1 MKEAVVTEDVRK
13 KGIVMRRLILVG
25 LVLSFAF
32 SAAGLSAVNVTEQ
45 WVARYNGPGNSD
57 DYAKSMAVD
66 ASGNVYVTGY
76 SSGQTSSYDYATA
89 KYGPDGNLLWIVR
102 YDGPGHYHDQAAAIA
117 VDADGNVYVAGHS
130 YGAGAT
136 SDYAIV
142 KYNSNG
148 LEQWVARYNGPGNG
162 NDIVYAMA
170 VDASGYVYVTGES
183 EGVSSRRDYATIKYD
198 RNGREQWVA
207 RYDGPG
213 SYHDSARAIAVD
225 AAGNVYVT
233 GYGYSNSSSR
243 EDYATVKYDS
253 RGRQLWV
260 ALYAGPSSPPN
271 SAYDVAVAVAVDA
284 AGHVY
289 VTGYSDGTGT
299 SYDYATIKY
308 DAGGTPEWVAR
319 YDGSRSNFDYA
330 NALALDAA
338 GNVYVT
344 GYSQN
349 QGTGQDYA
357 TVKYDPAGNELWVA
371 TFDGWW
377 SQNDRARDIKVDGR
391 GYVYVTGYS
400 YNYSSQYDCVTIRY
414 DRAGGEVWVA
424 TYDSPSQASGGGSQ
438 APGGEP
444 DNDCDYAYALALD
457 ELGNVY
463 VTGGSFGDGS
473 RYDYATVKYSQED
486 TPAGNGVEVED
497 PSTGTTIT
505 FEKVLAGG
513 NTIVNMTAEGPFLTV
528 GARPLPAGTLY
539 EVTTTAVVSG
549 TIGIA
554 IRYDDTMLTATQEN
568 TLKLWY
574 YDAAANKWIDV
585 TAYTDKASNI
595 IFGVSH
601 RLSFFA
607 VTTSP

>member
-1 MKEAVVTEDVRK
+1 VQRALGLGNGGLLARPYKEAVVIEEVWK
-13 KGIVMRRLILVG
+13 KGVVMRRLTLVG
-25 LVLSFAF
+25 LVLLFAF
-32 SAAGLSAVNVTEQ
+32 SPVGLSAMNVTEQ

-76 SSGQTSSYDYATA
+76 SSGQTGSYDYATA
-89 KYGPDGNLLWIVR
+89 KYGPDGNLLWVAR
-102 YDGPGHYHDQAAAIA
+102 YDGPGHYHDQAVAVA
-117 VDADGNVYVAGHS
+117 VDVDGNVYVPGHS
-130 YGAGAT
+130 YGTGAT
-136 SDYAIV
+136 SDYATV

-148 LEQWVARYNGPGNG
+148 IEQWVARYNGPGNG

-170 VDASGYVYVTGES
+170 VDASGYIYVTGES

-213 SYHDSARAIAVD
+213 NYHDSARAVAVD

-233 GYGYSNSSSR
+233 GYVYSDSISR
-243 EDYATVKYDS
+243 EDYATIKYDS
-253 RGRQLWV
+253 RGNMVWV
-260 ALYAGPSSPPN
+260 ALYAGPSGPPN

-289 VTGYSDGTGT
+289 VTGYSDGVGT

-308 DAGGTPEWVAR
+308 DAGGTAEWVAR
-319 YDGSRSNFDYA
+319 YNGSRSNYDYA
-330 NALALDAA
+330 SALALDAA

-349 QGTGQDYA
+349 MGTGQDYA
-357 TVKYDPAGNELWVA
+357 TIKYDAAGNEIWVA

-377 SQNDRARDIKVDGR
+377 SQNDRARDIKVDER

-400 YNYSSQYDCVTIRY
+400 YSYSS
-414 DRAGGEVWVA
+414 
-424 TYDSPSQASGGGSQ
+424 
-438 APGGEP
+438 

-457 ELGNVY
+457 RRGNVY
-463 VTGGSFGDGS
+463 VTGGSFSAGS
-473 RYDYATVKYSQED
+473 RYDYATIKYSQAD
-486 TPAGNGVEVED
+486 TPAGDGVEVKD

-513 NTIVNMTAEGPFLTV
+513 NTIVNETADGPFLPV
-528 GARPLPAGTLY
+528 GTRLLPAGTLY
-539 EVTTTAVVSG
+539 EITTTAVVSG
-549 TIGIA
+549 TIEIA
-554 IRYDDTMLTATQEN
+554 IRYDDTALTAAQEDA
-568 TLKLWY
+568 LKLWY
-574 YDAAANKWIDV
+574 YDAVANKWIDV
-585 TAYTDKASNI
+585 TAYTDKASNTI
-595 IFGVSH
+595 VGVSH

-607 VTTSP
+607 VTTAP